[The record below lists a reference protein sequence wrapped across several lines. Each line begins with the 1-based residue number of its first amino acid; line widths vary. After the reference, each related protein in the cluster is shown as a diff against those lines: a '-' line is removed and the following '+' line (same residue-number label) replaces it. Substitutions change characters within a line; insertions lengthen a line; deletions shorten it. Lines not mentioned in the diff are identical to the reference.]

1 MACSKR
7 AVLHTHTALSESHME
22 IRVPGTAPIIKEKVR
37 IKKIKNVL
45 KDLLA
50 HISYVACTYGRIM
63 SNPHT
68 GSEQTELKPHDK

>member
-45 KDLLA
+45 KDLL
-50 HISYVACTYGRIM
+50 SLVVR
-63 SNPHT
+63 NPYSFWPTFLMLPVHMVV
-68 GSEQTELKPHDK
+68 L

>member
-22 IRVPGTAPIIKEKVR
+22 IRVTGTAPIIKEKVR

-45 KDLLA
+45 KDLL
-50 HISYVACTYGRIM
+50 SLVVR
-63 SNPHT
+63 NPYSFWPTFLMLPVHMVV
-68 GSEQTELKPHDK
+68 L